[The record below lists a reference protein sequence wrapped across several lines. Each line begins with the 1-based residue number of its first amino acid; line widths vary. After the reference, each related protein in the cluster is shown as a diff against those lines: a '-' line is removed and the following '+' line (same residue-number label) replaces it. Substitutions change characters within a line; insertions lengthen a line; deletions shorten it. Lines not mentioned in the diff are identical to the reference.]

1 MPATAAR
8 RILPLAI
15 VLTLGA
21 AHSVRAETSAEA
33 LKQKIQQ
40 RSQNIKEFRALLN
53 DPDQT
58 VRLAALDTMLKSD
71 DIAMRELA
79 YGICFNS
86 ADQAMRVVCLKNR
99 FSDLQTLA
107 IKIGEIDDPTD
118 QQAKALAAWG
128 GVYNCAIKDYDEKT
142 GRFSCGGSSYYQGDG
157 QITGTT
163 VVLSARYCNVSMKL
177 DEDGVLEGEL
187 GCNGNWSGT
196 YPGRVRLQ

>member
-1 MPATAAR
+1 MPASITR
-8 RILPLAI
+8 SLLSLAI
-15 VLTLGA
+15 VLILAA
-21 AHSVRAETSAEA
+21 AHAARAETSAEA

-58 VRLAALDTMLKSD
+58 VRLAALDTMLKSA

-86 ADQAMRVVCLKNR
+86 ADQAMRTVCLKNR
-99 FSDLQTLA
+99 FADLQTLA

-118 QQAKALAAWG
+118 QQAKAIADWG

-142 GRFSCGGSSYYQGDG
+142 GRFSCGGSSYYQGSG

-163 VVLSARYCNVSMKL
+163 VVLSARYCNASMKL
-177 DEDGVLEGEL
+177 GEGGVLEGEL
-187 GCNGNWSGT
+187 GCTNHWSGT
-196 YPGRVRLQ
+196 YPGRVKLQ